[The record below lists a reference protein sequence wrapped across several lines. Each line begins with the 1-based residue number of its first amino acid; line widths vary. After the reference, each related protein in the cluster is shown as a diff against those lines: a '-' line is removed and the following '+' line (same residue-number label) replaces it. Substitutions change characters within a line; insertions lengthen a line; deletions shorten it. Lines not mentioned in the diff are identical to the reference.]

1 MNLAL
6 CLFGGTGVSGLTRGL
21 ATLPRRWI
29 QEPSVVRNRDGR
41 PQEDPVAV
49 YCFCVCSGNVQLG
62 DLLGVSRFRE
72 RDLLSV
78 LSIYPRI
85 LLCVFIVQRRIVRT
99 LCLLLYS
106 AMLMCVCC
114 FWFSCQYL
122 PSDWLERP
130 VCGHLNVVRRL
141 PPQSPGGRA
150 CLCVFFF
157 CLVCLCFYV
166 FPRLYTIYIYT
177 PCSIKITTRYLI
189 GHNFGK
195 C

>member
-122 PSDWLERP
+122 PSDWLYRKTPRMTPSWGEEIISTKP
-130 VCGHLNVVRRL
+130 SWKSVFVCIFLLFGLFML
-141 PPQSPGGRA
+141 
-150 CLCVFFF
+150 LCVPP
-157 CLVCLCFYV
+157 
-166 FPRLYTIYIYT
+166 PRPYTIYISYAYGT
-177 PCSIKITTRYLI
+177 I
-189 GHNFGK
+189 
-195 C
+195 